1 MRRFDLIEPTTLE
14 EACGLIAGNNGAK
27 VIAGRG
33 SADYKRHLVQ
43 VLARRALNAAAQ
55 M

>member
-1 MRRFDLIEPTTLE
+1 MRRFDLVEPTTLE
-14 EACGLIAGNNGAK
+14 HACDFIADNDGAK

-33 SADYKRHLVQ
+33 SADYKRYLVE

>member
-33 SADYKRHLVQ
+33 TDYKRHLVE